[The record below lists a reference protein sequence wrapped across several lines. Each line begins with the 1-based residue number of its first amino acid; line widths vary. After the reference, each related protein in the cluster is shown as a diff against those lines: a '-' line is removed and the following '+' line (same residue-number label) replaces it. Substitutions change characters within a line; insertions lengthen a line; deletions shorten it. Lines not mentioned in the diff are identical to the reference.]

1 MSVPAPPAKQGSQDL
16 SAGVEACGLAA
27 LLPGGAPRPVRR
39 RPRPRGRCSEPSGLR
54 SYSRGA
60 CGARCRTEDRQ
71 STAAPA
77 QRPASRRGKGR
88 APVPFVRCFHRGGL
102 FPVRRKGPRVAGD
115 GCATQ
120 GARGL
125 RRGPVAHPTRLETRT
140 KESNVCASH
149 WVLYETQRR
158 NEGEGPSVGPRWD
171 PRRLRGAGAP
181 PADLDRSVGEVA
193 LERARWDPRDGELCP
208 SRTKPGETLVEVRSD
223 SDVQID
229 RQTWV

>member
-1 MSVPAPPAKQGSQDL
+1 MRRPLSDRGQAIDRRACPSPRFTAGQG
-16 SAGVEACGLAA
+16 
-27 LLPGGAPRPVRR
+27 PGPRP
-39 RPRPRGRCSEPSGLR
+39 LR
-54 SYSRGA
+54 A
-60 CGARCRTEDRQ
+60 
-71 STAAPA
+71 
-77 QRPASRRGKGR
+77 
-88 APVPFVRCFHRGGL
+88 VFHRGGL
-102 FPVRRKGPRVAGD
+102 FPVRRNGPRVAGD

-140 KESNVCASH
+140 KESNACASH

-193 LERARWDPRDGELCP
+193 LERARWDPKDGELCP
-208 SRTKPGETLVEVRSD
+208 SRAKPGETLVEVRSD